1 MSSVPNEE
9 SVIIQ
14 LNSAS
19 DSEPDVKVKSR
30 SRSAVSTRSGESVP
44 LISTSGGQTASD
56 EEEPRNVF
64 DDREFTALVRTGEE
78 AIRHGILPQR
88 ISQGSSGS
96 YFVRNIDEVS
106 CSL

>member
-1 MSSVPNEE
+1 MSDPNEE

-30 SRSAVSTRSGESVP
+30 SRGAVSRSGESVP

-64 DDREFTALVRTGEE
+64 DDREFTALVRAGEE
-78 AIRHGILPQR
+78 AIRHSILPQR

-96 YFVRNIDEVS
+96 YFVKNIDGVS
-106 CSL
+106 CPAVP